1 MIDLSLMN
9 SVQVNPA
16 AQTAVAQGGA
26 KWGAFDTEAERY
38 QLATTGGVISSTGVC
53 GLTLGGGI
61 GWLMG
66 KHGLSC
72 DNVISA
78 DMVSADGSHLS
89 VSATENEDLFWAIR
103 GGGGNFGIV
112 TALELRLHPLK
123 SVQAGLLLYPFS
135 SAFDLLRRYR
145 DVTAPDELTGYAA
158 LMTGHGNPMAAIAMC
173 DSASHRGSSNVSSQF
188 SLPNPPV
195 ADNGHSG
202 QVAFGSAFKFR
213 PTYSSTGSEHS
224 SRCSEAH
231 LFGAEFSDFHVS
243 KEDSVEPRCDQ
254 LDTQLFEAEYF
265 ADEDPVLVPAD
276 VAAIVDSSQQETP
289 CVPELWQLAGQSDR
303 TGDIETCGDL
313 IVQALV
319 RTLVIE
325 HIAKVI
331 ESALLCAKGC
341 RRRFC
346 RVLLQCAVH
355 PLMAAVL
362 LRSTCLNAL
371 MRDPELHPA
380 EREL

>member
-1 MIDLSLMN
+1 M
-9 SVQVNPA
+9 
-16 AQTAVAQGGA
+16 
-26 KWGAFDTEAERY
+26 
-38 QLATTGGVISSTGVC
+38 
-53 GLTLGGGI
+53 
-61 GWLMG
+61 
-66 KHGLSC
+66 
-72 DNVISA
+72 
-78 DMVSADGSHLS
+78 
-89 VSATENEDLFWAIR
+89 
-103 GGGGNFGIV
+103 
-112 TALELRLHPLK
+112 
-123 SVQAGLLLYPFS
+123 
-135 SAFDLLRRYR
+135 
-145 DVTAPDELTGYAA
+145 
-158 LMTGHGNPMAAIAMC
+158 
-173 DSASHRGSSNVSSQF
+173 DS
-188 SLPNPPV
+188 
-195 ADNGHSG
+195 
-202 QVAFGSAFKFR
+202 
-213 PTYSSTGSEHS
+213 SEHS

-380 EREL
+380 E